1 MQAKILNFISNQ
13 SIPAYEL
20 CDALNWNRNKISDV
34 KKGRSRFSV
43 DDVFELAQ
51 YFHCSIDDMLGNN
64 PSKEVVGSFNN
75 VNNNN
80 NSNILIGTKKEDTVC
95 LLGDIEKEI
104 LSICS
109 KLNMKTKTKLLM
121 TCYNMLEKEGDDN
134 E

>member
-1 MQAKILNFISNQ
+1 MQTKILNFINSQ

-20 CDALNWNRNKISDV
+20 CDALKWNRNKISDV

-51 YFHCSIDDMLGNN
+51 FFNCSIDDMLGNK
-64 PSKEVVGSFNN
+64 PTSEIVGSFNK
-75 VNNNN
+75 VTNNS
-80 NSNILIGTKKEDTVC
+80 NSNILIGTKKEDNVC

-104 LSICS
+104 LTICS
-109 KLNMKTKTKLLM
+109 KLDMKTKTKLLM
-121 TCYNMLEKEGDDN
+121 TCYNMLEKEGDDH